1 MQSRCRV
8 GQCAAASFGGR
19 SNGPH
24 SRSAAWI
31 KRLFVFAATLLFTA
45 SAVARAALPAEI
57 KVEQQGDEFHV
68 YAQSEVDADRMTIW
82 STLSDYDHLARFIP
96 GMSRSRIV
104 SRTGA
109 DAVVEQSGSAVV
121 GPFRRSFTVL
131 LAVREEP
138 DQSISA
144 SGIGGDFRRFE
155 SRYEVVS
162 LGPQRARIIYQ
173 ATLLPD
179 AALPPI
185 VGLLAMRSMIGTQ
198 FNALVAEI
206 RRRARTQPG

>member
-1 MQSRCRV
+1 MKDRPTRPLFVVAVLSTV
-8 GQCAAASFGGR
+8 IALDTDGAGA
-19 SNGPH
+19 
-24 SRSAAWI
+24 SAA
-31 KRLFVFAATLLFTA
+31 RCDLNAATPSGTG
-45 SAVARAALPAEI
+45 SPAEI

-68 YAQSEVDADRMTIW
+68 YAQSQVDADRMTIW
-82 STLSDYDHLARFIP
+82 STLSDYDNFARFIP
-96 GMSRSRIV
+96 GMSWSRIV

-109 DAVVEQSGSAVV
+109 DAVVEQKGSAGV

-138 DQSISA
+138 NQSISA
-144 SGIGGDFRRFE
+144 SGIGGDFRCFE

-162 LGPQRARIIYQ
+162 LGPPRARVVYQ

-185 VGLLAMRSMIGTQ
+185 VELAAMRSMIGTQ
-198 FNALVAEI
+198 FNALLAEM
-206 RRRARTQPG
+206 RRRAKT